1 MIETHGEELVSVLL
15 EGGFNVALRPHPLT
29 RRHAGKT
36 LTAIENAWKD
46 HPGFSYNANM
56 TAQGDLHKADLMI
69 SDWSGAA
76 LEFAFGRLRPVL
88 FVDVPRK
95 VNNPNYEALETKP
108 LEVTIR
114 TEIGTIANASKLDEL
129 PAEVTALLSE
139 GDTMADKIA
148 HARAQYVFNL
158 GDSGR
163 AGAQRI
169 AELADQLPA

>member
-1 MIETHGEELVSVLL
+1 
-15 EGGFNVALRPHPLT
+15 
-29 RRHAGKT
+29 
-36 LTAIENAWKD
+36 
-46 HPGFSYNANM
+46 
-56 TAQGDLHKADLMI
+56 MI

-129 PAEVTALLSE
+129 PAKVTALLSE